1 MLQKIEIWLW
11 AFVDKNAPPEVKEAT
26 RLNCVRTFSPSG
38 AFEQDDMDNWRG
50 VTRSSLTP
58 LARKYSHD
66 LSMGLGRAGSD
77 PDFPGTVA
85 ERYTSENNQRNFYR
99 RWEEFMNA
107 EDWADIPIEPVT
119 ADFEGTA
126 TLNG

>member
-1 MLQKIEIWLW
+1 
-11 AFVDKNAPPEVKEAT
+11 
-26 RLNCVRTFSPSG
+26 
-38 AFEQDDMDNWRG
+38 
-50 VTRSSLTP
+50 
-58 LARKYSHD
+58 
-66 LSMGLGRAGSD
+66 
-77 PDFPGTVA
+77 VA

-107 EDWADIPIEPVT
+107 EDWADIPIEPGT

>member
-1 MLQKIEIWLW
+1 
-11 AFVDKNAPPEVKEAT
+11 
-26 RLNCVRTFSPSG
+26 
-38 AFEQDDMDNWRG
+38 
-50 VTRSSLTP
+50 
-58 LARKYSHD
+58 
-66 LSMGLGRAGSD
+66 MGLGRAGSD